1 MGDNNS
7 PLFFFRVSQLA
18 HFRFCPKRSHIE
30 IFGHPEWKKYQ
41 DGNKPMKRGIELHEE
56 YSAPYKTWD
65 RRLLRYQL
73 ETEAGPIFSKQVDD
87 IVIRGVYDDLRV
99 LHNFNTGAKL
109 VSFIELKTTSRIM
122 MRAEVEAAIFQLQ
135 LYVWI
140 MRDLIKPP
148 WTLHSRHYLE
158 IIDQHTNR
166 LIRRIMVCEDPDIEE
181 KIQYI
186 VRAFKGLEK
195 IERTDTR
202 RCRFLPAPDK
212 GQVRMV

>member
-1 MGDNNS
+1 
-7 PLFFFRVSQLA
+7 
-18 HFRFCPKRSHIE
+18 
-30 IFGHPEWKKYQ
+30 
-41 DGNKPMKRGIELHEE
+41 MKRGIELHEE

-99 LHNFNTGAKL
+99 LHNLNTGAKL

-135 LYVWI
+135 LYVW
-140 MRDLIKPP
+140 MMKDHVKPP
-148 WTLHSRHYLE
+148 WTLHERHYLE

-166 LIRRIMVCEDPDIEE
+166 LIKRIVVYEDKVIED
-181 KIQYI
+181 KIRYI

-202 RCRFLPAPDK
+202 RCYFCPRPIKAKCEWFKYK
-212 GQVRMV
+212 GI